1 MADDNE
7 ARRNG
12 RTAPEPEAGE
22 LKGIYSTQEKSTL
35 GTGMTR
41 RVSQR
46 KRYWAVWEP
55 GPGEDAYVVQ
65 SLNQNLIP
73 TGSKR
78 RVTSLEFKERFR
90 LEPDFFVDVN
100 AENVRHL
107 WESESQT
114 GAEDTADSEPYD
126 RRGGLRESRRE
137 GSEHS
142 RREDRGTER
151 RTIFDRETE
160 RPRRGEAEKPRARRH
175 EEPLIEEDEGP
186 SRPGPDPERMRA
198 LEAERNARAGYGLGM
213 SHLKR
218 GNMDKAQELL
228 RRVAVEDGDYV
239 HEHKHMFNEF
249 GVGLRKNQL
258 LDIALLHMRR
268 ALALAPYD
276 ENIYH
281 NMARLY
287 YEKGDKA
294 TAVKHLEK
302 SLELNP
308 AFKESKQ
315 FLDFIRKRSRQRKK
329 PRFTI

>member
-1 MADDNE
+1 MVDDNGIKH
-7 ARRNG
+7 AGTYNDPG
-12 RTAPEPEAGE
+12 AP
-22 LKGIYSTQEKSTL
+22 LKGIYSTVEQTSL
-35 GTGMTR
+35 GAGMTR

-55 GPGEDAYVVQ
+55 APGEDTYTVQ

-78 RVTSLEFKERFR
+78 SVSSLEFRERFR

-107 WESESQT
+107 WEQHSEKR
-114 GAEDTADSEPYD
+114 GAEH
-126 RRGGLRESRRE
+126 ES
-137 GSEHS
+137 G
-142 RREDRGTER
+142 ER
-151 RTIFDRETE
+151 RTIFDREE
-160 RPRRGEAEKPRARRH
+160 RPRRRERGEPPRGTERD
-175 EEPLIEEDEGP
+175 EPLLDEEID
-186 SRPGPDPERMRA
+186 RA
-198 LEAERNARAGYGLGM
+198 PLDREQLRAIEAERNARAGYGLGM

-218 GNMDKAQELL
+218 GNMDKAKELL
-228 RRVAVEDGDYV
+228 KRVAVEEGDYV

-268 ALALAPYD
+268 ALSLAPYD

-294 TAVKHLEK
+294 MAVKHLEK

-308 AFKESKQ
+308 EFKESRQ
-315 FLDFIRKRSRQRKK
+315 FLDFINKRRSKRKK
-329 PRFTI
+329 KLRFKI

>member
-1 MADDNE
+1 MVDDIDSRHEDANQE
-7 ARRNG
+7 SGA
-12 RTAPEPEAGE
+12 E
-22 LKGIYSTQEKSTL
+22 LKGIYSTEEKSTI

-55 GPGEDAYVVQ
+55 APGEDSYVVQ

-78 RVTSLEFKERFR
+78 FVSSLEFKERFR

-100 AENVRHL
+100 ADNVRHL
-107 WESESQT
+107 WEPEKKATQQ
-114 GAEDTADSEPYD
+114 
-126 RRGGLRESRRE
+126 REAAPDPRE
-137 GSEHS
+137 INGN
-142 RREDRGTER
+142 R
-151 RTIFDRETE
+151 RTIFDREKRPSRE
-160 RPRRGEAEKPRARRH
+160 REKPSRERRS
-175 EEPLIEEDEGP
+175 EEPLLEDFEESSHAPLDQEQL
-186 SRPGPDPERMRA
+186 RA

-218 GNMDKAQELL
+218 GNMDKARELL
-228 RRVAVEDGDYV
+228 KRVAVEDGNYV
-239 HEHKHMFNEF
+239 PEHKHMFNEF

-268 ALALAPYD
+268 ALSLAPYD
-276 ENIYH
+276 EHIYH

-294 TAVKHLEK
+294 MAVKHLEK
-302 SLELNP
+302 SLEINP
-308 AFKESKQ
+308 EFKESAQ
-315 FLDFIRKRSRQRKK
+315 FLKYINKRRASRRKNKL
-329 PRFTI
+329 RFKI